1 VPSPNQPVAAS
12 PGAAAVPVG
21 ASGTGWRRALG
32 GYVLAAGLAVV
43 LAFLLLHLWGVNLRV
58 PFDYRGDALFFGMLV
73 KSLVDG
79 GWYLTNAHL
88 GAPGVLELHDFP
100 LSDAFHLGVLRLMTV
115 FSRDWALVF
124 NLYYLAGFPLIALS
138 ALAVFRHFR
147 IAYAPA
153 LACSLLYAFSGPRLL
168 TGESHLFLAMFYEL
182 PLGILVALWVMSPS
196 PPLGGWGVGSRP
208 VGRRRVPLA
217 LAICA
222 LTATTGIYY
231 AFFVGVLI
239 FLGGLVA
246 AVDRRRPANALAGAL
261 LTASIVAVLAL
272 QAAPT
277 VLYRA
282 RHGSNPQVAERS
294 PQESEIFGMRIA
306 RLLLPVDGH
315 RIEALRLLKERSD
328 RASALPR
335 GESTEIGL
343 GAIGSIG
350 FLILLGTS
358 LVRPRRGRPR
368 HRLGLGLGLGPR
380 LRLLRALASLNLL
393 ALLVATTGGFGYLM
407 ALLVTPA
414 IRTYAR
420 MSVVVA
426 FLSLFAVALTLD
438 RLCAGRRR
446 RVGWLLSLAV
456 AAVGLFDQVTPAA
469 VRWYS
474 VIAAQYGIDAAFV
487 QRLEER
493 LPAGAMIFELPYLR
507 CPEAETVP
515 GARVVDYDPL
525 RLYLHA
531 TTLRWSYPT
540 VQNRPTDAWT
550 GTVAQEPPAALVETV
565 SAAGFAG
572 VLVDRYGYPDS
583 GVELE
588 SALGARLGA
597 PLLSGPGYGGSPP
610 RFAFFGLAAYDA
622 AAEARLSPADRVLR
636 RRAVA
641 GRVVLRW
648 LEGFH
653 PPERG
658 PNGPFRWSSGLG
670 LLEIDNPAPEAQS
683 ATLTMTLFAGVPPAT
698 LRVDS
703 EWSSEELALPPA
715 GITIS
720 RTFRVPPGRHLLRMR
735 SDGAP
740 VDPPLDPRRLV
751 WRMDNP
757 RIQTAPA
764 TPGAQP

>member
-1 VPSPNQPVAAS
+1 MGVFRA
-12 PGAAAVPVG
+12 
-21 ASGTGWRRALG
+21 GWRRALG
-32 GYVLAAGLAVV
+32 GYAVAAGLAVV
-43 LAFLLLHLWGVNLRV
+43 LAFLLLHLWGVDLRV

-196 PPLGGWGVGSRP
+196 PPL
-208 VGRRRVPLA
+208 VGRGGGRRVPLA

-231 AFFVGVLI
+231 AFFVGALI
-239 FLGGLVA
+239 FLGGIVA
-246 AVDRRRPANALAGAL
+246 ALDRRRPANALAGAL
-261 LTASIVAVLAL
+261 LTASIVAVLAM

-343 GAIGSIG
+343 GVIGSLG
-350 FLILLGTS
+350 FLILLATS
-358 LVRPRRGRPR
+358 LLRPRRGRPQ
-368 HRLGLGLGLGPR
+368 HRLR

-393 ALLVATTGGFGYLM
+393 AILIATTGGFGYLT
-407 ALLVTPA
+407 ALLLTPA
-414 IRTYAR
+414 IRTYSR
-420 MSVVVA
+420 MSVVIA

-446 RVGWLLSLAV
+446 RVGWLVSLAV

-474 VIAAQYGIDAAFV
+474 VIEAQYAIDAAFV
-487 QRLEER
+487 QRLEQQV
-493 LPAGAMIFELPYLR
+493 PAGAMIFELPYVR
-507 CPEAETVP
+507 FPEAEL
-515 GARVVDYDPL
+515 GRGGRVVDYDPL

-550 GTVAQEPPAALVETV
+550 GTVSQEPPAQLVETV

-572 VLVDRYGYPDS
+572 VLVDRYGYPDN
-583 GVELE
+583 GAELE
-588 SALGARLGA
+588 SALGAWLGA
-597 PLLSGPGYGGSPP
+597 PLLSGSGYGGSPP

-622 AAEARLSPADRVLR
+622 AAEARLSLADRARR
-636 RRAVA
+636 RRAVE
-641 GRVVLRW
+641 GRVFLRW

-658 PNGPFRWSSGLG
+658 PNGPFRWCSGLG
-670 LLEIDNPAPEAQS
+670 LLEIDNPAPVADS
-683 ATLTMTLFAGVPPAT
+683 ATLTMTLFAGKPPAT
-698 LRVDS
+698 LRLDS
-703 EWSSEELALPPA
+703 EWSSEELTLPPA

-720 RTFRVPPGRHLLRMR
+720 RTFRVPPGRHILRMR

-751 WRMDNP
+751 WRMDNA
-757 RIQTAPA
+757 RIETGPP
-764 TPGAQP
+764 TPGAQD